1 MGLINSLGNEFQILL
16 DAPLEKIA
24 EVSGPRLATLI
35 ADMRRGAIKIRPGYD
50 GVYGRIVFGSAGGDT
65 STLKQKGGSLEDFL

>member
-1 MGLINSLGNEFQILL
+1 MSH
-16 DAPLEKIA
+16 P
-24 EVSGPRLATLI
+24 
-35 ADMRRGAIKIRPGYD
+35 KIRPGYD